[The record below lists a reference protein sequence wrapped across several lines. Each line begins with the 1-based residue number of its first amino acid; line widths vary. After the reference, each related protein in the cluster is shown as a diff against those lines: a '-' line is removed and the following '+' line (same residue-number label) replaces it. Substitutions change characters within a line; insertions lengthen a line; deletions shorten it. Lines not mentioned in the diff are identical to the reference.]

1 MAYENIIFG
10 KEAGVATIT
19 INRPQVKNAISPQAA
34 AEIDGVLDMVSG
46 DDEVKVVVITGGTEM
61 FCSGMDIKAGFG
73 RGWRRDSNL
82 ITMVHGMESFEK
94 PLIAAIAGYC
104 LGGGLELALVCDL
117 RICTDKSMF
126 GFPEINMGVMPGAG
140 GALRLPR
147 LIGPGWAKELL
158 FSGDRITAQDAYRM
172 GIVNKVVPSESLL
185 AETNK
190 IATNMATKSL
200 MSLKKIKAVVNWGL
214 QMDISSAV
222 QFETQVRAALSASRP
237 PAPPPPP
244 KS

>member
-1 MAYENIIFG
+1 MAYENIIYG
-10 KEAGVATIT
+10 KEDGVATIT
-19 INRPQVKNAISPQAA
+19 INRMQVKNAISPQAA
-34 AEIDGVLDMVSG
+34 TEIDDALDDAAA
-46 DDEVKVVVITGGTEM
+46 DDEVKVVIITGGTET
-61 FCSGMDIKAGFG
+61 FCAGMDIKAGFG

-82 ITMVHGMESFEK
+82 ITMVHGLETFEK

-117 RICTDKSMF
+117 RICTNTTAF

-147 LIGPGWAKELL
+147 LIGPGRAKELL
-158 FSGDRITAQDAYRM
+158 LSGERIDAQEAYRI
-172 GIVNKVVPSESLL
+172 GIVNKVVPPELL
-185 AETNK
+185 MEETNK
-190 IATNMATKSL
+190 IASNLASKSL
-200 MSLKKIKAVVNWGL
+200 IALKKIKAVVNVGM

-222 QFETQVRAALSASRP
+222 QFETQVRGALSAARP
-237 PAPPPPP
+237 AAPPPP